1 MFFRPFS
8 NDWSTYPPNLPYS
21 GKPMV
26 NEPGLLFLEVPIAD
40 SWNLDPKEH
49 CIIFPSLQS
58 FQHPKLLVSGIYVPI
73 GSSFAIHLKC
83 HSLWVNVVPEPLLSG
98 DSLRSRRWQ
107 LPCLLP
113 PGPQRPV
120 TKTST
125 KGKMERLHFGHSD
138 IDWFFFD
145 LEITSNQ
152 PNDDDIFRRTGILW
166 NWTIIFPC
174 ALHQPKRKNHKP
186 RPTEN
191 HVGSHGFYR
200 FFMFV
205 QKWFTCLDNES
216 SVIHRTLR
224 INECLSKKGWLEK
237 NSRLTEMW

>member
-138 IDWFFFD
+138 IDWFFFR
-145 LEITSNQ
+145 
-152 PNDDDIFRRTGILW
+152 PW
-166 NWTIIFPC
+166 NNLKPAKWWWYFSANWNFVELNHHFSMC
-174 ALHQPKRKNHKP
+174 AASAQKKKP
-186 RPTEN
+186 
-191 HVGSHGFYR
+191 
-200 FFMFV
+200 
-205 QKWFTCLDNES
+205 
-216 SVIHRTLR
+216 
-224 INECLSKKGWLEK
+224 
-237 NSRLTEMW
+237 